1 LLSIFD
7 NAVGVASSDPAVI
20 VRASCRSLILRDP
33 ASLQQDVNSA
43 VKATAHGT
51 NHSAEFENI
60 CRLQM
65 LGTAA

>member
-1 LLSIFD
+1 LAIEGLRRRTGRQITSGLGNI
-7 NAVGVASSDPAVI
+7 A
-20 VRASCRSLILRDP
+20 RAFAHRNYLVYVS
-33 ASLQQDVNSA
+33 SA